1 MKTLFL
7 AAGPIQWGSSRF
19 RCYWPAE
26 HMDADVQNFQ
36 EGIDLDDINEYD
48 AYIFQKYTDI
58 DTMKMLLA
66 AGKQAWLD
74 HCDPMWW
81 WSPDAVKETIEHST
95 GAVFSNEALRQDF
108 IKWSRSNISHAYPT
122 FTIPDRMKPEHYP
135 KKRKHEKTD
144 PVKFI
149 WFGASMNRMSL
160 FGAWTNLSRL
170 VANGYNIT
178 LTVMDDRPDA
188 QLAFGNE
195 LQVHHVGFSIEQ
207 ENNILSTHDIALLP
221 PYPGPWG
228 KVKSDNK
235 RVTACLNG
243 LPFLSG
249 FDYEHLVMY
258 LNPVARQSYV
268 DSLGNQEEAWDVK
281 KSAQDWKDIL
291 NA

>member
-1 MKTLFL
+1 MKTLFI
-7 AAGPIQWGSSRF
+7 AAGPITWGSSRF

-36 EGIDLDDINEYD
+36 EGIRIEDIDEYD
-48 AYIFQKYTDI
+48 AYIFQKYADVEA
-58 DTMKMLLA
+58 MKTLLD
-66 AGKQAWLD
+66 AGKQVWLD

-81 WSPDAVKETIEHST
+81 FSPNEIKAMKEHST

-108 IKWSRSNISHAYPT
+108 NKWCGNKTKYPT

-135 KKRKHEKTD
+135 KKRKHKKTD

-149 WFGASMNRMSL
+149 WFGASMNRMAL

-170 VANGYNIT
+170 VSNGYNIT

-195 LQVHHVGFSIEQ
+195 LPVYHAGFSLEQ
-207 ENNILSTHDIALLP
+207 ENNILSSHDIALLP

-235 RVTACLNG
+235 FVTALFNG
-243 LPFLSG
+243 LPVVDG
-249 FDYEHLVMY
+249 FDYESLVSFTKDY
-258 LNPVARQSYV
+258 GFRAIFRGTELPIESFYVKQSAE
-268 DSLGNQEEAWDVK
+268 DWQE
-281 KSAQDWKDIL
+281 IL

>member
-7 AAGPIQWGSSRF
+7 SAGPIQWGSSRF

-36 EGIDLDDINEYD
+36 EGIDLDDINKYD

-66 AGKQAWLD
+66 AGKQVWLD

-81 WSPDAVKETIEHST
+81 WSSDAVKETIGHST
-95 GAVFSNEALRQDF
+95 GAVFSNESLRQDF
-108 IKWSRSNISHAYPT
+108 RKWLGSKTYPT
-122 FTIPDRMKPEHYP
+122 WTIPDRMKPEHYS

-188 QLAFGNE
+188 QLSFGNE
-195 LQVHHVGFSIEQ
+195 LPVHHAGFSLEQ
-207 ENNILSTHDIALLP
+207 ENNILSSHDIALLP

-228 KVKSDNK
+228 KVKSENK

-291 NA
+291 DV